1 MSHAIRPDTSVPS
14 RRRNENF
21 IPHTITNVLR
31 CARENRDRA
40 VPTDLVGRERH
51 SGTISFS
58 SIGSPQEI
66 PRVSGF
72 LVLRSSEPDS
82 GRSGPP
88 HVPPLGIFLAVFEAN
103 RMGNAGCSDLC
114 AGSGRGGGV
123 QTSSRALPR
132 NLGDGLAHSPGVCGP
147 CVGVFDRGSKAF
159 LGTCI
164 ASGGPGHGTVD
175 CRRGRGRL
183 AFYPLLRCAGQCC
196 GSFPC
201 GRLLPIFVFL
211 CSEQYD
217 SGALSSSLWRALES
231 TRDVGVSGE
240 LATLE
245 LGPSQTAD

>member
-1 MSHAIRPDTSVPS
+1 MAGRFLPRY
-14 RRRNENF
+14 RRRRPGHLSLTAGRFLPQYRRRKPGHSFSHENPLIF
-21 IPHTITNVLR
+21 QAGCATPSGLILPYRHAGRIENSIPHTITNVLR

-40 VPTDLVGRERH
+40 VPTDLGGRERR

-58 SIGSPQEI
+58 SIGSPQEL
-66 PRVSGF
+66 PSVSGF
-72 LVLRSSEPDS
+72 LVLCSSEPDS

-103 RMGNAGCSDLC
+103 RMGNAGGSDLC

-147 CVGVFDRGSKAF
+147 CVGVFARGGKAS

-164 ASGGPGHGTVD
+164 ASGRQEHGTVD

-183 AFYPLLRCAGQCC
+183 AFYPLLRCAG
-196 GSFPC
+196 
-201 GRLLPIFVFL
+201 
-211 CSEQYD
+211 
-217 SGALSSSLWRALES
+217 
-231 TRDVGVSGE
+231 
-240 LATLE
+240 
-245 LGPSQTAD
+245 